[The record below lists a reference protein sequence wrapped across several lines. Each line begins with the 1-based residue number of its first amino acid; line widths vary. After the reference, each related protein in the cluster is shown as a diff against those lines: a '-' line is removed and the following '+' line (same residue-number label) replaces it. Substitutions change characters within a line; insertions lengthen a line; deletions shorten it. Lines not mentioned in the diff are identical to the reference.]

1 MYEDKLKELRIFN
14 LSKDM
19 VKSILVNVKIVTRC
33 SSFSETRTKEVNLH
47 SRKRDGGI
55 RCEASPLSKAENTD
69 NGQLLGVWLLS
80 SNSP

>member
-33 SSFSETRTKEVNLH
+33 SSFSETRTK
-47 SRKRDGGI
+47 G
-55 RCEASPLSKAENTD
+55 SKFT
-69 NGQLLGVWLLS
+69 L
-80 SNSP
+80 